1 MSQKAARKG
10 IISPLHYIVTRP
22 EQAETACRAGADWVQ
37 LRLKNQPYADW
48 KAVAQETLAACH
60 AHNALLIINDN
71 AYLAGEIGAD
81 GVHLGQD
88 DMPVAEARARL
99 GNGFLIGGTAN
110 TLDTVRAHQRDGA
123 DYVGLGPFR
132 FTTTKEKLS
141 PILGLDGYERILS
154 ACRSELI
161 TLPIIGI
168 GGITM
173 ADVTALLG
181 VGLHGIAVSAAIT
194 NAADPAAQ
202 TRLFLSQLMTSPYQR
217 N

>member
-1 MSQKAARKG
+1 MT
-10 IISPLHYIVTRP
+10 ISPLHYITTRP

-37 LRLKNQPYADW
+37 LRLKNQSYADW
-48 KAVAQETLAACH
+48 KAVALETLAVCRQHGAQ
-60 AHNALLIINDN
+60 LIINDN
-71 AYLAGEIGAD
+71 PHLAGEIGAD

-88 DMPVAEARARL
+88 DMPIREARALL

-141 PILGLDGYERILS
+141 PVLGLAGYQRILS
-154 ACRSELI
+154 ALQSQLVS
-161 TLPIIGI
+161 LPIIGI
-168 GGITM
+168 GGITV
-173 ADVTALLG
+173 ADVPALLQVG
-181 VGLHGIAVSAAIT
+181 VYGIAVSSGIT
-194 NAADPAAQ
+194 SAADPAAQ
-202 TRLFLSQLMTSPYQR
+202 TQLFLAQLMTSSSQR